1 MEADLMNYAPHTN
14 LRKHRRYPV
23 SGEVFIGTSPFYR
36 TVGSLK
42 DLSQGG
48 AAFEYVSSTNHV
60 QSRDVEVD
68 ILCGKHL
75 RFSRLLCKVTYDIR
89 VDKPSSGSAKTR
101 RCGLEFGSLSR
112 QQADL
117 LSLILSSCASTVTLQ
132 S

>member
-1 MEADLMNYAPHTN
+1 MDHAASNN
-14 LRKHRRYPV
+14 LRKHERYPV
-23 SGEVFIGTSPFYR
+23 SGEVLIGTRPFYH

-48 AAFEYVSSTNHV
+48 AAFEYVADSNHLA
-60 QSRDVEVD
+60 SRDLEVD

-75 RFSRLLCKVTYDIR
+75 RFSRLLCKVSYDIG
-89 VDKPSSGSAKTR
+89 VDRPSSGSTRTR

-117 LSLILSSCASTVTLQ
+117 LSLILSSCSSTTTLQ